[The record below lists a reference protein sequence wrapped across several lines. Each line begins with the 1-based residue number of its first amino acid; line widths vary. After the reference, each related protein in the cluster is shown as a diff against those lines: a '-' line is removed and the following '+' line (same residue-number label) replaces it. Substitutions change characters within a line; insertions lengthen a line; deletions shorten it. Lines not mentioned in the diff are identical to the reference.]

1 MPQRSHRLQMYVQ
14 RRHKTTAEAS
24 VRWLI
29 DQSHKGVGKRP
40 WSLSYSF
47 MSNALCC
54 WSCRILS
61 DLSVR
66 LLTHCP
72 SHTPFTSSSSY
83 CLSFSLP
90 LSQPS
95 VSPSSPPPQTHV
107 GIKSLLVTWCYLRR
121 HLKLQF
127 NPTLSLSLNQDNFTH
142 VTHSD
147 SPTYLLAQ
155 LQDSHTDSTHG
166 MLLADWPNFNLGKK
180 SYYTAQ

>member
-1 MPQRSHRLQMYVQ
+1 MHFAADRAGSSVTSLSVYSLTVPLTLLSPPPHPTASLFRSHF
-14 RRHKTTAEAS
+14 HS
-24 VRWLI
+24 
-29 DQSHKGVGKRP
+29 P
-40 WSLSYSF
+40 
-47 MSNALCC
+47 
-54 WSCRILS
+54 
-61 DLSVR
+61 
-66 LLTHCP
+66 P
-72 SHTPFTSSSSY
+72 SP
-83 CLSFSLP
+83 P
-90 LSQPS
+90 L
-95 VSPSSPPPQTHV
+95 PPPQTHV